1 MNTDWKL
8 IRDIFFSFLKIGPV
22 TFGGGYAMIPLIERE
37 VVWKKRWITV
47 KEVTEIFAIA
57 QSVPGAIA
65 INSAIFVGYRLA
77 GFKGAVAAMFGVLL
91 PTFWI
96 VILLSVL
103 YLYVQDNHYIEAAF
117 VGIRAA
123 VVAII
128 AYAAYKVGL
137 TSIYDKTTWLVAI
150 MSVIVLY
157 VLQVH
162 PVFMIVGGILTGL
175 IAVYI
180 KKYLGIVTRLE
191 KGSEQID

>member
-1 MNTDWKL
+1 METDWRL
-8 IRDIFFSFLKIGPV
+8 IREIFFSFLKIGPV

-37 VVWKKRWITV
+37 VVLKKGWITV
-47 KEVTEIFAIA
+47 KEVTEVFAIA

-77 GFKGAVAAMFGVLL
+77 GLRGAVAAMLGVLL

-103 YLYVQDNHYIEAAF
+103 YLHVQDNHYIESAF
-117 VGIRAA
+117 AGIRAA

-128 AYAAYKVGL
+128 TYAAYKVGL
-137 TSIYDKTTWLVAI
+137 TSIYDKTTGLIALV
-150 MSVIVLY
+150 SVIVLY

-162 PVFMIVGGILTGL
+162 PVIMILGGILTGL
-175 IAVYI
+175 VALYI
-180 KKYLGIVTRLE
+180 KKYFGIMTKLE
-191 KGSEQID
+191 KESEQIE